1 MGKHK
6 KEEKNCT
13 MMNILYMIGG
23 LILGILI
30 GYFLI
35 DYVMTLMTGN
45 TEQPQAPTQ
54 QPQAPTQQPM
64 QTIQAMQPMPAQP
77 AMPSMSAQA
86 AMPAQTGGRR
96 LFKNRYR

>member
-54 QPQAPTQQPM
+54 QPM
-64 QTIQAMQPMPAQP
+64 QTMPAMQSMPAQP
-77 AMPSMSAQA
+77 AMPAMPAQA

>member
-6 KEEKNCT
+6 KNENDCT

-23 LILGILI
+23 LILGILM
-30 GYFLI
+30 GYFI
-35 DYVMTLMTGN
+35 IPYMMTFMDGDV
-45 TEQPQAPTQ
+45 EQPQAP
-54 QPQAPTQQPM
+54 AQQPM
-64 QTIQAMQPMPAQP
+64 QTIQAMQPMPTQP
-77 AMPSMSAQA
+77 AMTAPQPMPAQQ

>member
-6 KEEKNCT
+6 KEENDCT
-13 MMNILYMIGG
+13 LMNVLYMIGG

-35 DYVMTLMTGN
+35 DYVMALMTGN
-45 TEQPQAPTQ
+45 AE

-77 AMPSMSAQA
+77 AMPSMPAQPAMPAQA